1 LHIYIPTIPKFS
13 YDQTRSFAE
22 TMGKILMSKIPNKIT
37 MEWSTAKR
45 KGKVFFDYNQNSRGK
60 TIASVWSVRPT
71 PLATVSVPI
80 EWDQLDNFNFRD
92 FTLITVPNIF
102 KSRRD
107 PWRSVLEE
115 KQDLSKIMTAMKDL
129 A

>member
-1 LHIYIPTIPKFS
+1 
-13 YDQTRSFAE
+13 
-22 TMGKILMSKIPNKIT
+22 MGKILMSKIPNKIT